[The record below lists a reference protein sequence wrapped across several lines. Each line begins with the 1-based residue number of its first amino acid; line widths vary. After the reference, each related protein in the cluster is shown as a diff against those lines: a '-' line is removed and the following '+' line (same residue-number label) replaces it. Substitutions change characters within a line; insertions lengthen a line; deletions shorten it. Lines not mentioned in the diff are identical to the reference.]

1 MADENSSYRRPHNV
15 ERLCPFASGCST
27 ATTFSSQW
35 ARPTVILRLQGH
47 IHLNLVTPHFHFCF

>member
-1 MADENSSYRRPHNV
+1 MADENRSYRRPHNV

-27 ATTFSSQW
+27 AT
-35 ARPTVILRLQGH
+35 ILRLQGH